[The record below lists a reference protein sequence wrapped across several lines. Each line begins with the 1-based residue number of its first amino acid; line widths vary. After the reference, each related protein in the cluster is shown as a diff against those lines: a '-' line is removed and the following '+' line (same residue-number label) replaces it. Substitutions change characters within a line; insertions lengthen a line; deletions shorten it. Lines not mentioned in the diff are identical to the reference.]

1 MLEFKKENLENS
13 NEKQGETSNMPE
25 INELIKLY
33 PEKESQILRM
43 YAKNHLIVKDK
54 SGIIVSDDCL
64 NILGEDRVNLISSF
78 PDISSKVVELDKK
91 TLKLIG
97 KLIERYQKSNA
108 SSEWTYLFQNVL
120 DNVSEYEVLLG
131 SIDEK
136 QIESL
141 DSRTL
146 DNLINIMIDE
156 NSYDIS
162 NMEQTTEYQ
171 RIRSEKC
178 KNVFE
183 NTEDFEE
190 KIDMVLTS
198 KYGISKKH
206 VKDILEKYGEDIE
219 SIKDERLKSF
229 IQGLSYVYNMPNNE
243 ESLKKLNAVMQNDSV
258 ASMSISNGFNRL
270 SLEHNLRKSYTELY
284 ISEGLFSISDGMPVE
299 HSSVNDENIYELPV
313 NENGVENFNILI
325 HNIDIGYNTG
335 GLGKKDFYKFWNRC
349 EMNSP
354 HICTSYITRN
364 CIKSEGLN
372 LGFNNVNND
381 DLVSISHT
389 DSYSNS
395 VGFITEAVDRYCNP
409 NKLIRNTGAIENKHG
424 YNEIDIKRYTDK
436 NGDIEARQPDYI
448 IVFKND
454 GTISNMERA
463 QKVSEDF
470 QRHTG
475 RKLPILV
482 IDKDKCRETEILKFV
497 KMQLQYEEEPTEELG
512 NQIND
517 IKQMLIK
524 EYGDK
529 NFVDGIVKSFCT
541 SNLIE
546 DSIEAYKISLMQ
558 IELEKN
564 PSNNEL
570 REKIENLKQ
579 SYIKKLIEEK
589 RIATGIKIETNR
601 DFETEEQIVEWS
613 EEELNTDNTNDFLDD
628 DLENWDRSDSWDSW
642 DEEINDSE
650 IIESFNQLINKKHSI
665 LKEFAE
671 RGKTAQISKTFLT
684 DEKAKQIARSEGVP
698 FKKEFGQ
705 EDFTGLENIPE
716 MNKEVKSFD

>member
-1 MLEFKKENLENS
+1 
-13 NEKQGETSNMPE
+13 MPE

-97 KLIERYQKSNA
+97 KLIERYQQSNA
-108 SSEWTYLFQNVL
+108 SSEWNYLFQNVL

-171 RIRSEKC
+171 KIRSEKC

-243 ESLKKLNAVMQNDSV
+243 ESLKKLNAVMQNDSA
-258 ASMSISNGFNRL
+258 ASLSVSDGFNRL
-270 SLEHNLRKSYTELY
+270 SFEKKLRKSYMELY
-284 ISEGLFSISDGMPVE
+284 IDEGLFSILDGTPIEPSSMDNSDNV
-299 HSSVNDENIYELPV
+299 YELPFD
-313 NENGVENFNILI
+313 ENGVVNFSILI
-325 HNIDIGYNTG
+325 HDINV
-335 GLGKKDFYKFWNRC
+335 GLDVNKKIEDSYASWNRC

-354 HICTSYITRN
+354 HICASYIRRDCLLKTGDGV
-364 CIKSEGLN
+364 SF
-372 LGFNNVNND
+372 GFNNVIQD
-381 DLVSISHT
+381 DLVAASPT
-389 DSYSNS
+389 DAYSNGCN
-395 VGFITEAVDRYCNP
+395 GFITIASEKYCSP
-409 NKLIRNTGAIENKHG
+409 EKQIMSTGLIDDNK
-424 YNEIDIKRYTDK
+424 YNEIDIRRF
-436 NGDIEARQPDYI
+436 IENDGKLETRQPDYI
-448 IVFKND
+448 IIFKSD
-454 GTISNMERA
+454 GNISRMDRA

-470 QRHTG
+470 ERHTG

-482 IDKDKCRETEILKFV
+482 IDKDKCRETEMLQIA
-497 KMQLQYEEEPTEELG
+497 KMQLEYENNPIKKLVHK
-512 NQIND
+512 IND
-517 IKQMLIK
+517 KKQILMK
-524 EYGDK
+524 ES
-529 NFVDGIVKSFCT
+529 NF
-541 SNLIE
+541 NLIE

-558 IELEKN
+558 IQLEKN

-589 RIATGIKIETNR
+589 RIATGIKIETNK
-601 DFETEEQIVEWS
+601 DFETEEQIVELS
-613 EEELNTDNTNDFLDD
+613 EEELDTDNTNDFSDD

-671 RGKTAQISKTFLT
+671 RGKTAQISETFLT

-716 MNKEVKSFD
+716 INKEVKSFD

>member
-1 MLEFKKENLENS
+1 ML
-13 NEKQGETSNMPE
+13 E

-33 PEKESQILRM
+33 PERKSQILRM

-64 NILGEDRVNLISSF
+64 NILGEDKVNLISSF
-78 PDISSKVVELDKK
+78 PDISSKVVGLDKK

-97 KLIERYQKSNA
+97 KLVERYQQSNA
-108 SSEWTYLFQNVL
+108 SSEWTYLFQNIL
-120 DNVSEYEVLLG
+120 NNISEYEVLLG
-131 SIDEK
+131 TIEEEQIDL
-136 QIESL
+136 L

-156 NSYDIS
+156 NSYNIS
-162 NMEQTTEYQ
+162 NMEEITDYQ
-171 RIRSEKC
+171 KIRNEKC

-183 NTEDFEE
+183 STEDFEE

-219 SIKDERLKSF
+219 SIKDEKLKSF
-229 IQGLSYVYNMPNNE
+229 IKGVSYVYNMPNNE

-258 ASMSISNGFNRL
+258 ASLSVSNGFNRL
-270 SLEHNLRKSYTELY
+270 SLEYNLRKSYAELY
-284 ISEGLFSISDGMPVE
+284 IDEGLFSISDGLPVE
-299 HSSVNDENIYELPV
+299 HSSANYESVYELPF
-313 NENGVENFNILI
+313 NEDGVESFGILI
-325 HNIDIGYNTG
+325 HNIEIGLDTG
-335 GLGKKDFYKFWNRC
+335 GLGQEDCYKFWNRC

-354 HICTSYITRN
+354 HICASYIRRD
-364 CIKSEGLN
+364 CIKSEGVN
-372 LGFNNVNND
+372 FGFNNISND

-395 VGFITEAVDRYCNP
+395 VGFITEATDRFCNP
-409 NKLIRNTGAIENKHG
+409 DNLIRNTGAIENKHG
-424 YNEIDIKRYTDK
+424 YNEIDIKRFTDR
-436 NGDIEARQPDYI
+436 NGEVEARQPDYI
-448 IVFKND
+448 IIFKSD
-454 GTISNMERA
+454 GNISKMDRA

-470 QRHTG
+470 ERHTG

-497 KMQLQYEEEPTEELG
+497 QMQLQYEKEPTEELE

-517 IKQMLIK
+517 TKQMLIK
-524 EYGDK
+524 EYGGK
-529 NFVDGIVKSFCT
+529 NIVNGIAESFCT
-541 SNLIE
+541 SNPIE

-558 IELEKN
+558 IELQKN

-570 REKIENLKQ
+570 RAKIENLKQ
-579 SYIKKLIEEK
+579 SYIKKLIEE
-589 RIATGIKIETNR
+589 RRVATGIRIVADR
-601 DFETEEQIVEWS
+601 DSEMEEQSEEWS
-613 EEELNTDNTNDFLDD
+613 KEEIDTDNTNDFSDD
-628 DLENWDRSDSWDSW
+628 DLENWDKSDSWDSW
-642 DEEINDSE
+642 DEDINDSE

-671 RGKTAQISKTFLT
+671 RGKTAQISETFLT
-684 DEKAKQIARSEGVP
+684 DEKARQIARSEGVP
-698 FKKEFGQ
+698 FKKEFGR
-705 EDFTGLENIPE
+705 EDFSELENIPE
-716 MNKEVKSFD
+716 VNKEVKSFD

>member
-1 MLEFKKENLENS
+1 
-13 NEKQGETSNMPE
+13 MPE

-33 PEKESQILRM
+33 PERESQILRM

-64 NILGEDRVNLISSF
+64 NILGEDKVNLISSF
-78 PDISSKVVELDKK
+78 PDISSKVVGLDKK

-97 KLIERYQKSNA
+97 KLVERYQQSNA
-108 SSEWTYLFQNVL
+108 SSEWTYLFQNIF
-120 DNVSEYEVLLG
+120 NNISEYEVLLG
-131 SIDEK
+131 TIEK
-136 QIESL
+136 EQINLL

-156 NSYDIS
+156 NSYNIS

-171 RIRSEKC
+171 KIRSGKC

-183 NTEDFEE
+183 STDDFEE

-198 KYGISKKH
+198 KYGISKKY

-219 SIKDERLKSF
+219 SIKDEKLKTF
-229 IQGLSYVYNMPNNE
+229 IKGLNYVYNMPNNE

-258 ASMSISNGFNRL
+258 ASLSVSDGFNRL
-270 SLEHNLRKSYTELY
+270 SLEYNLRKSYAELY
-284 ISEGLFSISDGMPVE
+284 IDEGLFSISDGLPVE
-299 HSSVNDENIYELPV
+299 HSSANYENVYELPF
-313 NENGVENFNILI
+313 NEDGVESFGILI
-325 HNIDIGYNTG
+325 HNIDVGLNTG
-335 GLGKKDFYKFWNRC
+335 GLGQEDCYKFWNRC

-354 HICTSYITRN
+354 HICASYIRRD

-372 LGFNNVNND
+372 FGFNNISND

-389 DSYSNS
+389 DSYSNN
-395 VGFITEAVDRYCNP
+395 VGFITEATDRYCNP
-409 NKLIRNTGAIENKHG
+409 NKLIRNTGVIGNKHG
-424 YNEIDIKRYTDK
+424 YNEIDIKRFTDR
-436 NGDIEARQPDYI
+436 NGEIEARQPDYI
-448 IVFKND
+448 IVFKSD

-497 KMQLQYEEEPTEELG
+497 KMQLQYEKEPIEELE

-517 IKQMLIK
+517 TKQMLIK
-524 EYGDK
+524 EYGEIDY
-529 NFVDGIVKSFCT
+529 ISKSFCT

-564 PSNNEL
+564 PSNDEL
-570 REKIENLKQ
+570 RDKIENLKQ
-579 SYIKKLIEEK
+579 AYIKKLIVEK
-589 RIATGIKIETNR
+589 RPATGIRIEADR
-601 DFETEEQIVEWS
+601 DSKTEEQIEEWS
-613 EEELNTDNTNDFLDD
+613 EEEIDTDNTNDFSDD
-628 DLENWDRSDSWDSW
+628 DLENWDKSDSWDSW
-642 DEEINDSE
+642 DEEIDDSE
-650 IIESFNQLINKKHSI
+650 IIESFNQLINKKHAI
-665 LKEFAE
+665 LTEFAE
-671 RGKTAQISKTFLT
+671 RGKTAHISETFLT

-698 FKKEFGQ
+698 FKKEFGR
-705 EDFTGLENIPE
+705 EDFSALENIPE
-716 MNKEVKSFD
+716 RDKEVKSFD

>member
-1 MLEFKKENLENS
+1 
-13 NEKQGETSNMPE
+13 MPE

-512 NQIND
+512 NQINN

-579 SYIKKLIEEK
+579 AYIKKLIEEK
-589 RIATGIKIETNR
+589 RIATGIKIETNK
-601 DFETEEQIVEWS
+601 DFETEEQIVELS
-613 EEELNTDNTNDFLDD
+613 EEELDTDNTNDFSDD
-628 DLENWDRSDSWDSW
+628 DLENWYRSDSWDSW

-665 LKEFAE
+665 LKEFTE
-671 RGKTAQISKTFLT
+671 RGKTAQISETFLT
-684 DEKAKQIARSEGVP
+684 DEKAKQIAKSEGVP

-716 MNKEVKSFD
+716 INKEVKSFD